1 MSDPRPSV
9 ADHQAPRR
17 ATAHAQ
23 AADRF
28 TLGMIQKS
36 RNEEM
41 PHSSPQA
48 LFPET
53 CCTNGTLL
61 FISPCI
67 GSRDCFA
74 SGGAMRPGQK
84 NSPADSTESRWA
96 SWRRGVA
103 HWVRKDAKAER
114 PGPSWLAPSK
124 RHFFGRD
131 FIPLS
136 AFGRPRPGAT
146 APPPRRTGASLSS
159 SAVAIVVPNKSKGN
173 RHSPAK
179 RITSFAGCTGSVH
192 SAGQPHVAVPG
203 AGGDALCVQV

>member
-1 MSDPRPSV
+1 M
-9 ADHQAPRR
+9 A
-17 ATAHAQ
+17 
-23 AADRF
+23 
-28 TLGMIQKS
+28 
-36 RNEEM
+36 
-41 PHSSPQA
+41 
-48 LFPET
+48 
-53 CCTNGTLL
+53 
-61 FISPCI
+61 
-67 GSRDCFA
+67 
-74 SGGAMRPGQK
+74 
-84 NSPADSTESRWA
+84 RWI
-96 SWRRGVA
+96 
-103 HWVRKDAKAER
+103 RKDAKAER

-203 AGGDALCVQV
+203 AGGDALPAFRCKGAASGRGADHRVPEQHRPDRSGCVERRDKAGFVDHRREAHRLSEDPARGPIRLALVIEAGPRGVKQGDRPPAR

>member
-1 MSDPRPSV
+1 MALCYSSRP
-9 ADHQAPRR
+9 
-17 ATAHAQ
+17 
-23 AADRF
+23 
-28 TLGMIQKS
+28 
-36 RNEEM
+36 
-41 PHSSPQA
+41 
-48 LFPET
+48 
-53 CCTNGTLL
+53 
-61 FISPCI
+61 
-67 GSRDCFA
+67 A
-74 SGGAMRPGQK
+74 SGPVIVLLPVVPCGRVRKTHQRTPLSHVGHPGGGVV
-84 NSPADSTESRWA
+84 ARWI
-96 SWRRGVA
+96 
-103 HWVRKDAKAER
+103 RKDAKAER

-203 AGGDALCVQV
+203 AGGDALPAFRCKGAASGRGADHRVPEQHRPDGPDRAASSGETKQVSLTIAERPTA